1 MSLNSSNPSPSP
13 MPSIGGEVAAVPQP
27 PKKYS
32 LKRRILMCIAL
43 PVWAFLGFMLAQAL
57 ILVLID
63 VLQSIGVSLDRIN
76 GSLFQTIA
84 GGVIYTLT
92 LLIVIGVPWLVK
104 KARTTKEELGMQ
116 RLPSLMDFVWAPTG
130 AVVYLILT
138 AIVTSLAMSFLTFVD
153 YDQVQD
159 TGFTNMGAQSEYILA
174 FIMLVVIAPIAE
186 ELLFRGYL
194 FGKLR
199 KYAPLWISILI
210 TSALFALV
218 HFAWNV
224 GLDVFALSI
233 VLCLL
238 RVVSGS
244 LWPSIMLH
252 MLKNGVAFYFLFIN
266 PSVLSTLGG

>member
-1 MSLNSSNPSPSP
+1 MSLSSSNTTPEAVVVSASSVTPNAAPTPTPNPS
-13 MPSIGGEVAAVPQP
+13 
-27 PKKYS
+27 KYS
-32 LKRRILMCIAL
+32 LKHRILMCLAL

-57 ILVLID
+57 IIVLVE
-63 VLQSIGVSLDRIN
+63 VLQKIGVPLDQI
-76 GSLFQTIA
+76 GDSVFQTIA
-84 GGVIYTLT
+84 GAVIYTLT
-92 LLIVIGVPWLVK
+92 LFIVIGVPWLVK

-116 RLPSLMDFVWAPTG
+116 RLPSLMDFVWVPAG
-130 AVVYLILT
+130 AVVYLVLT
-138 AIVTSLAMSFLTFVD
+138 AVVTALAMSFLTFVD

-210 TSALFALV
+210 TSVLFGIV
-218 HFAWNV
+218 HLAWNV

-252 MLKNGVAFYFLFIN
+252 MLKNSVAFYFLFIS
-266 PSVLSTLGG
+266 PITG

>member
-1 MSLNSSNPSPSP
+1 
-13 MPSIGGEVAAVPQP
+13 
-27 PKKYS
+27 
-32 LKRRILMCIAL
+32 MCIAL

-57 ILVLID
+57 ILVLIE
-63 VLQSIGVSLDRIN
+63 VLQGAGVPFDQVSD
-76 GSLFQTIA
+76 SLFQTVVGA
-84 GGVIYTLT
+84 VIYALT

-104 KARTTKEELGMQ
+104 KVRTSKEELGMQ
-116 RLPSLMDFVWAPTG
+116 RLPNLMDFVWVPSG
-130 AVVYLILT
+130 AIVYLILT
-138 AIVTSLAMSFLTFVD
+138 AIITTLAMSFLTFVD

-159 TGFTNMGAQSEYILA
+159 TGFTAMGAQSEYVLA

-210 TSALFALV
+210 TSVLFALV

-224 GLDVFALSI
+224 GLDVFALSV

-266 PSVLSTLGG
+266 PTVLSTLGG

>member
-1 MSLNSSNPSPSP
+1 MSLNSSNPALQPDVMVAKQPVQP
-13 MPSIGGEVAAVPQP
+13 M
-27 PKKYS
+27 
-32 LKRRILMCIAL
+32 KRRILLSIAL
-43 PVWAFLGFMLAQAL
+43 PIWAFLSFMLAQAIVIGL
-57 ILVLID
+57 IAG
-63 VLQSIGVSLDRIN
+63 LQKISVPLDQISD
-76 GSLFQTIA
+76 SLFQLIA
-84 GGVIYTLT
+84 GAVVYGLT

-116 RLPSLMDFVWAPTG
+116 RLVLWTDLAWVPAG
-130 AVVYLILT
+130 AIAYLVLT
-138 AIVTSLAMSFLTFVD
+138 AIITGLAMTYLTFIN
-153 YDQVQD
+153 YDQPQD
-159 TGFTNMGAQSEYILA
+159 TGFSNIAQQGEAILA
-174 FIMLVVIAPIAE
+174 FIMLVMIAPIAE

-210 TSALFALV
+210 TSALFAAV

-238 RVVSGS
+238 RVITGS

-266 PSVLSTLGG
+266 PIVTSTLGG

>member
-1 MSLNSSNPSPSP
+1 MSLNSSSRSV
-13 MPSIGGEVAAVPQP
+13 EVVVAPGPQ
-27 PKKYS
+27 KYS
-32 LKRRILMCIAL
+32 LKRRILMCIGL
-43 PVWAFLGFMLAQAL
+43 PIWAFLGFMLAQAL
-57 ILVLID
+57 ILVLIE
-63 VLQSIGVSLDRIN
+63 VLQKVGVPLDQISD
-76 GSLFQTIA
+76 SLFQLVIGA
-84 GGVIYTLT
+84 VIYTLT
-92 LLIVIGVPWLVK
+92 LLIVIGAPWLVK

-116 RLPSLMDFVWAPTG
+116 RLPSWMDFVWVPAG
-130 AVVYLILT
+130 AIVYLILT
-138 AIVTSLAMSFLTFVD
+138 AIVTTVAMSYLTFVD
-153 YDQVQD
+153 YDQVQE
-159 TGFTNMGAQSEYILA
+159 TGFTNMGAQTEYVLA

-199 KYAPLWISILI
+199 KYAPLWISIFI

-238 RVVSGS
+238 RVISGS

>member
-1 MSLNSSNPSPSP
+1 MSLNSSNPAVQQVVVTEPS
-13 MPSIGGEVAAVPQP
+13 ATP
-27 PKKYS
+27 PNKPALS
-32 LKRRILMCIAL
+32 LKRRILLCIGL

-57 ILVLID
+57 IIVLIE
-63 VLQSIGVSLDRIN
+63 VLTKLGVPLNQIN
-76 GSLFQTIA
+76 NSLFQVIA
-84 GGVIYTLT
+84 GGVIYALT
-92 LLIVIGVPWLVK
+92 LLIVIGVPYLVK

-116 RLPSLMDFVWAPTG
+116 RLPILTDFLWVPAGALVYLVLT
-130 AVVYLILT
+130 AVVT
-138 AIVTSLAMSFLTFVD
+138 AVAMSFLTFVN
-153 YDQVQD
+153 YDQAQD
-159 TGFTNMGAQSEYILA
+159 TGFTNIGQQHEYILA
-174 FIMLVVIAPIAE
+174 FIMLVVIAPLAE

-210 TSALFALV
+210 TSLLFAIV

-238 RVVSGS
+238 RVITGS

-266 PSVLSTLGG
+266 PTVISTLGG

>member
-1 MSLNSSNPSPSP
+1 MSLNSSNP
-13 MPSIGGEVAAVPQP
+13 GTELVAVQAP
-27 PKKYS
+27 PKYS

-43 PVWAFLGFMLAQAL
+43 PTWAFLGFMLAQAL
-57 ILVLID
+57 IIAFIE
-63 VLQSIGVSLDRIN
+63 VLQKVGVPLDQISD
-76 GSLFQTIA
+76 SLFQLIA
-84 GGVIYTLT
+84 GAVIYALT

-104 KARTTKEELGMQ
+104 KIRTTKEELGMQ
-116 RLPSLMDFVWAPTG
+116 RLPKLMDYVWVPAG
-130 AVVYLILT
+130 AVAYLILT
-138 AIVTSLAMSFLTFVD
+138 ATVTAIAMSFLMFVD
-153 YDQVQD
+153 YDQAQD
-159 TGFTNMGAQSEYILA
+159 TGFTNMSAQAEYILA
-174 FIMLVVIAPIAE
+174 FMMLVIIAPIAE

-210 TSALFALV
+210 TSVLFALV